1 MTEFDLK
8 SLNRRH
14 MLGGLTAGTAA
25 AMLPGNAIAED
36 RNATSAQEV
45 VTDSA
50 HVAARMRQGEY
61 AKQIN
66 FLLEKARGVMVFP
79 SLLKGGFIFGAEGGT
94 GVLMGR
100 DKESGNWSY
109 PAFFSTGSAS
119 WGLQVGIQDSQV
131 IMLLMNDSALYRA
144 LDNEL
149 ELGADASVAAGRL
162 GKDFEFSTTN
172 LLKDIYFYAETKAG
186 LYAGVS
192 LEGSAF
198 IVREKLNQAYYNS
211 PEANPHSIIIDRRF
225 RKGAAKPLLEA
236 VS

>member
-1 MTEFDLK
+1 MSKFEPRD
-8 SLNRRH
+8 LNRRH
-14 MLGGLTAGTAA
+14 LLGGIGMGTAA
-25 AMLPGNAIAED
+25 AMIPPAAFADEGRA
-36 RNATSAQEV
+36 ATAQEV
-45 VTDSA
+45 VDDST
-50 HVAARMRQGEY
+50 HVASRMRNGEY

-119 WGLQVGIQDSQV
+119 WGLQIGVQDSQV
-131 IMLLMNDSALYRA
+131 MMLLMNDSALYRA

-149 ELGADASVAAGRL
+149 EMGADASVAAGRI

-172 LLKDIYFYAETKAG
+172 MLKDIYFYAETKAG

-198 IVREKLNQAYYNS
+198 IVREKLNHAYYNS
-211 PEANPHSIIIDRRF
+211 AEANPHSIIMDRRF
-225 RKGAAKPLLEA
+225 RKGAAKPLITS

>member
-8 SLNRRH
+8 NLSRRH
-14 MLGGLTAGTAA
+14 MLGGMSAGTVA
-25 AMLPGNAIAED
+25 AMLPGAAMAESSD
-36 RNATSAQEV
+36 ATYAQEIV
-45 VTDSA
+45 GDSTN
-50 HVAARMRQGEY
+50 VATRMRQGEY

-66 FLLEKARGVMVFP
+66 FLLEKARGVMIFP

-100 DKESGNWSY
+100 EKDSGKWSY

-131 IMLLMNDSALYRA
+131 MMLLMNDSALYRA

-149 ELGADASVAAGRL
+149 EVGADASVAAGRI

-198 IVREKLNQAYYNS
+198 IIREKLNHAYYNS

-225 RKGAAKPLLEA
+225 RKGAAKPLLA
-236 VS
+236 SVS

>member
-1 MTEFDLK
+1 MTEFNFK
-8 SLNRRH
+8 NPNRR
-14 MLGGLTAGTAA
+14 MLLGSMGMGAAAA
-25 AMLPGNAIAED
+25 AMPGAAFAQSSEEQ
-36 RNATSAQEV
+36 TAQEV
-45 VTDSA
+45 VDDSTY
-50 HVAARMRQGEY
+50 VTQRMRQGEY

-66 FLLEKARGVMVFP
+66 FLLEHARGVMVFP

-100 DKESGNWSY
+100 DKDSGSWSF

-119 WGLQVGIQDSQV
+119 WGLQIGIQDSQV
-131 IMLLMNDSALYRA
+131 MMILMNDSALYRA

-149 ELGADASVAAGRL
+149 ELGADASVAAGRI

-198 IVREKLNQAYYNS
+198 VIREKLNHAYYKS
-211 PEANPHSIIIDRRF
+211 PEATPQSIIIDRRF
-225 RKGAAKPLLEA
+225 RKGGAKKLITA
-236 VS
+236 MS